1 MWTAVLLTTKH
12 VWGSYLSGSHL
23 LPSRA
28 WKFPWRSC
36 SGIVDVS
43 RIVSEVIWASCLAGV
58 LCNQSKCKLRVTTV
72 WPISF
77 YSGKDLCKG
86 CCTPRAVHCIAIDG
100 CHKELILHH
109 PLKPCHSCNSGDK
122 GNCQNNK
129 SLFAASLR
137 MNSIQLTVIY
147 YVQGKRYFAVCPDCE
162 LHHVESWRQLPFNWK
177 VISLMA

>member
-137 MNSIQLTVIY
+137 MNVDCNILCTGQTLFRCLTGLWTLPCTKLETI
-147 YVQGKRYFAVCPDCE
+147 
-162 LHHVESWRQLPFNWK
+162 PFNWK